1 MTGPGD
7 AAPLVVAHG
16 VRRVYGEL
24 AAVDDVSL
32 RVAPGEVVGLL
43 GANGAGKTTLL
54 RVLLGLEVADAGDV
68 RVLGAPP
75 ARADRRALGYVPQGL
90 GLYPALTVDENVAFV
105 AQAFGVVDPGPLPG
119 ALAAVRSR
127 PVGSI
132 GLGRQRRLAFHCALL
147 HHPRLLVLDEPTSG
161 VDPLARA
168 RLWDTIHEQAEAGVG
183 VLVTTHYMQE
193 AEQCTRLE
201 ILSRGRRV
209 AGGPVADIV
218 AGHDAVVVRA
228 DDWAAP
234 FGALVRAGLPVVLDG
249 RTSRVAGTAAAD
261 VERAL
266 AQAGVRATTEVV
278 AASLEETMVLVERA
292 AGART
297 GTDGREGAA

>member
-1 MTGPGD
+1 MTRD
-7 AAPLVVAHG
+7 RDRAPLVVAHG
-16 VRRVYGEL
+16 VRRLYGGL

-32 RVAPGEVVGLL
+32 RVEPGEVVGLL

-54 RVLLGLEVADAGDV
+54 RVLLGLEAPDAGDV

-75 ARADRRALGYVPQGL
+75 GRGDRRALGYVPQGL

-105 AQAFGVVDPGPLPG
+105 AQAFGVGDPGPLPG
-119 ALAAVRSR
+119 PLAAVRSR
-127 PVGSI
+127 PVATI
-132 GLGRQRRLAFHCALL
+132 GLGHQRRLAFHCALL
-147 HHPRLLVLDEPTSG
+147 HRPRLLVLDEPTSG

-168 RLWDTIHEQAEAGVG
+168 RLWDTIHEQAEAGAG
-183 VLVTTHYMQE
+183 VLVTTHYLQE

-209 AGGPVADIV
+209 AGGRVPDIV

-228 DDWAAP
+228 DDWAAG
-234 FGALVRAGLPVVLDG
+234 FGALVRAGLPVSLDG

-261 VERAL
+261 VEQVL
-266 AQAGVRATTEVV
+266 AAAGVAAATRVV
-278 AASLEETMVLVERA
+278 PASLEETMVLVERA
-292 AGART
+292 ADAPA
-297 GTDGREGAA
+297 GTVGREGAA